1 MWEINNTLQIIG
13 LARSA
18 LFGLFFALF
27 YDVFR
32 ALRKIYNYSA
42 FSVFLQDISYFAV
55 ISPIVF
61 LLTLSLT
68 NGELRLYVFIG
79 VILGFFLTRILISKI
94 FVFLLVKLFG
104 LMKRIITLFSKGVN
118 IFLNK
123 ISKIFIG
130 LSSKLSKFI
139 NLRLK
144 KEKTLEKDDE
154 CSV

>member
-1 MWEINNTLQIIG
+1 MWEIDNALQIIG

-18 LFGLFFALF
+18 LFGLLFALL

-32 ALRKIYNYSA
+32 ALRKVYDYSA
-42 FSVFLQDISYFAV
+42 FSVFLQDIAYFAV
-55 ISPIVF
+55 ISPIMF

-79 VILGFFLTRILISKI
+79 VILGFFLTRILVSKI

-104 LMKRIITLFSKGVN
+104 LIKILIVLIGNGVDAF
-118 IFLNK
+118 INK
-123 ISKIFIG
+123 ISKIFNRLI
-130 LSSKLSKFI
+130 SKLSKFI

-144 KEKTLEKDDE
+144 KEKTLEEKFFW
-154 CSV
+154 